1 MNVCMYMFGVFR
13 KHFSAT
19 MRFKLSNQHYIRF
32 YSALIKNQKQLFEN
46 EKAKRVKSA
55 KMRNYDKH
63 F

>member
-1 MNVCMYMFGVFR
+1 MYMFGVLG

-19 MRFKLSNQHYIRF
+19 KRFKLSNQHYFRF

-46 EKAKRVKSA
+46 EKAKEKKT
-55 KMRNYDKH
+55 KMRNYDEH